1 MKQNKGPKLRE
12 NQGATWPPMMVWL
25 VSFALASITTTG
37 CKTQYVL
44 KDAQVKHTQVS
55 KSNVA
60 DPKMQTLLSPYRKR
74 VDSIMAIPL
83 ATAAH
88 DLGKQPGENLLGNA
102 FTDLLLKSG
111 VRWAQANGQ
120 SVPTL
125 ALLANGG
132 LRVPIAKGPISMGT
146 MFELM
151 PFENEVVILTL
162 SGSTIR
168 QIAETQ
174 AKYRNLNLAGATI
187 VVSKG
192 VVTSVLISGQPLD
205 PTGVYQL
212 VTIDYLADGGDNM
225 ACLSKAKK
233 RISTGDKLR
242 DAFVQELKLMDK
254 AGTPLGSKLEG
265 RYQEQ

>member
-1 MKQNKGPKLRE
+1 M
-12 NQGATWPPMMVWL
+12 
-25 VSFALASITTTG
+25 ALLLTLALSTALSTG
-37 CKTQYVL
+37 CKTKYIL
-44 KDAQVKHTQVS
+44 KDAQVKHTQVT
-55 KSNVA
+55 KSNAA
-60 DPKMQTLLSPYRKR
+60 DPKMQTLLGPYRKR

-102 FTDLLLKSG
+102 FTDLLLQSG
-111 VRWAQANGQ
+111 VRWAQTNGQ
-120 SVPTL
+120 TVPTL
-125 ALLANGG
+125 GLLANGG

-162 SGSTIR
+162 TGATVS

-187 VVSKG
+187 MVEKG
-192 VVTSVLISGQPLD
+192 VVSSVLIGGQPLD
-205 PTGVYQL
+205 PSGVYQL

-225 ACLSKAKK
+225 ACLAKANK
-233 RISTGDKLR
+233 RLATGDKLR
-242 DAFVQELKLMDK
+242 DAFVQELKMMDK
-254 AGTPLGSKLEG
+254 AGIPLGSKLEG
-265 RYQEQ
+265 RYQEK